1 MAILCNCSKQWRKK
15 SEKVVG
21 WNEFGPTLIFED
33 FATKL
38 KAFTAIHKQGLNYLE
53 NLLDPCNYIGKIYK

>member
-1 MAILCNCSKQWRKK
+1 MDEALQMGHAN
-15 SEKVVG
+15 
-21 WNEFGPTLIFED
+21 

-53 NLLDPCNYIGKIYK
+53 NPLDPCNYIDGMYK